1 MVLTASFPKPVPT
14 ASSGAA
20 QMEAAISSL
29 PRCIIPNPITSTK
42 LAKPLQ
48 TERLEEQLEEL
59 LKRRYRHKK

>member
-29 PRCIIPNPITSTK
+29 PGCITPHPITSTK
-42 LAKPLQ
+42 LAKPLK